1 MVFRG
6 LGTLPDV
13 APTAENHS
21 PVAADSRSTSFQV
34 RGHLH
39 VSSPLWFQKKEGKGR
54 GVEGRDK
61 TSRKVF
67 DFLICELS
75 KYLVSGKRKGPAV
88 SREFYF
94 FFLLNPS

>member
-1 MVFRG
+1 MA
-6 LGTLPDV
+6 LPDV

-21 PVAADSRSTSFQV
+21 PVAADSTSFQV

-39 VSSPLWFQKKEGKGR
+39 VSSPLGFQKKEGKGR
-54 GVEGRDK
+54 GAEGRDK

-67 DFLICELS
+67 DFLICVLS
-75 KYLVSGKRKGPAV
+75 KYLVSRKRKGSAA

-94 FFLLNPS
+94 FSS